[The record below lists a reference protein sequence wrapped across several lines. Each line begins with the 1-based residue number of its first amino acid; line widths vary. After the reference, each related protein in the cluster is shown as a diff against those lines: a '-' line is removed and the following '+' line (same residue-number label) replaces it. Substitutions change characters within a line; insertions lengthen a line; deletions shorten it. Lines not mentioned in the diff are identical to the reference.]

1 MFLAS
6 EISTEGFINLRT
18 YEQYPNGFYANL
30 NKNYGRVNIRDG
42 ILELYQSSNLPIIV
56 NLSCFRWNK
65 EPLNIT
71 DPSVD
76 PEIDY
81 VRNGDLV
88 RLEHVIT
95 RRNIHSHN
103 QPAPVM
109 KRLFQ
114 VETYHQQVSVCLCF

>member
-1 MFLAS
+1 MIG
-6 EISTEGFINLRT
+6 ENMVNTCYECQSTE
-18 YEQYPNGFYANL
+18 
-30 NKNYGRVNIRDG
+30 NIKICSEYTAICHECYNRQA
-42 ILELYQSSNLPIIV
+42 EEARYYKSMRQ
-56 NLSCFRWNK
+56 K
-65 EPLNIT
+65 
-71 DPSVD
+71 D